1 MKPQEH
7 TDVQE
12 AADFCAWLVRKAEG
26 EFDRLRII
34 PAIYTEDQ
42 WADCRDALAQ
52 RLTAEF
58 PHARA
63 DSINEVFDS
72 SGSQACVWHPF
83 EGTGGFRT
91 VVMKINL
98 DDCRT
103 GFWPD
108 AVREAQA
115 VTIHEGGHVVGAEGR
130 GGVNSSLFEE
140 NTPDVFEVLLKSW
153 LGQREDAEAL
163 LQMRV
168 VKPGEASALAVS
180 RRYGFPAVYEEAV
193 ALGERYYQRGQAGQG
208 VSLAEMVEAADELV
222 EDRGQTLNQWFGFAD
237 AMYALSGE
245 TRDPADILGAAVKV
259 GHPHAKI
266 ISEASG
272 IAPNLGFMLAHS
284 PNPFLSRNAAFD
296 YPGRPESSGVKP
308 SGDQKGGPY
317 GLGPWPS
324 GFAVLDRE
332 TGWQG
337 PYDLDLNQRN
347 YGPFVAPPPEEPH
360 FS

>member
-1 MKPQEH
+1 MKPQGH
-7 TDVQE
+7 ADVQQ

-42 WADCRDALAQ
+42 WSACQDALAQ
-52 RLTAEF
+52 RLKAEF
-58 PHARA
+58 PYARA
-63 DSINEVFDS
+63 DSMNEVLES

-83 EGTGGFRT
+83 EGAGGFRT

-115 VTIHEGGHVVGAEGR
+115 VIIHEGGHVLGAETR
-130 GGVNSSLFEE
+130 GGVNSSLYEE
-140 NTPDVFEVLLKSW
+140 NSPDVFEVLLKSW
-153 LGQREDAEAL
+153 LGQREDADAL
-163 LQMRV
+163 LRMRT
-168 VKPGEASALAVS
+168 VKPGETPALAVS
-180 RRYGFPAVYEEAV
+180 RRYGFPAVYEDAV
-193 ALGERYYQRGQAGQG
+193 ALGQGYHRRGQAGQG
-208 VSLAEMVEAADELV
+208 VSLAEMVEAADALV

-245 TRDPADILGAAVKV
+245 TPDPADLLGAAVKA

-272 IAPNLGFMLAHS
+272 IAPNLGFTPAHV
-284 PNPFLSRNAAFD
+284 PNPFSSRNAAFD
-296 YPGRPESSGVKP
+296 YPGRPESSGVKQ
-308 SGDQKGGPY
+308 SGDQKSGPY

-324 GFAVLDRE
+324 GFAVLDRDA
-332 TGWQG
+332 GWQG
-337 PYDLDLNQRN
+337 SYDLDLNVRN
-347 YGPFVAPPPEEPH
+347 YGPVTAPPPEEPH